1 MQKTADKTILII
13 SAVLGVAALILIV
26 LSIVGEFATNWVL
39 TAGLGCAALGS
50 LIQIM
55 NGIRNRKSQGS

>member
-1 MQKTADKTILII
+1 MKKGNKTILII

-26 LSIVGEFATNWVL
+26 LSIIGEFATNWVL

-50 LIQIM
+50 LIQII
-55 NGIRNRKSQGS
+55 NEIRRRKSQRS